1 MSLIGR
7 VPGTDEQLLV
17 MVLCF
22 GSGELSYFEVFSE
35 WGKCFF
41 LSRGSIILQRF
52 GNYCIVNLLGSVGKG
67 HLPENR
73 YLYIPIHQ
81 E

>member
-1 MSLIGR
+1 MSVVGR

-22 GSGELSYFEVFSE
+22 RSGELSCFKVFSQQ
-35 WGKCFF
+35 GKYF
-41 LSRGSIILQRF
+41 LPSRGSIILQRF
-52 GNYCIVNLLGSVGKG
+52 GNYCIVTLLGSVGKG
-67 HLPENR
+67 HLPESR
-73 YLYIPIHQ
+73 YLYVHQ